1 MYYRGPYFRY
11 EAPQAGRF
19 RQFHQFG
26 IESIGSDDPDIDVEV
41 IALGWNVLQSVGLKQ
56 VSLLLNSM
64 GDANTRKQYQQSLGD
79 FLEGRVLDLDE
90 EDRSKVASHPLR
102 VLDSK
107 RPATQSVIAQAPLIE
122 EFLGGDA
129 EAHFE
134 RVQEG
139 LNALNIPFTIEPKL
153 VRGLDYYTHTTFE
166 FQSQALE
173 SAQNTVCG
181 GGRYNGLIEE
191 LGGPPTPG
199 IGFGMGIER
208 LLLACDA
215 EGSFPDPP
223 PKTQVW
229 VVDVTDGS
237 SARDLT
243 QLLRTD
249 GVVADRSF
257 DGRSMR
263 SQIRSADRSGAQLA
277 LIIGEQELEEATIS
291 IRMLRDSAADQ
302 IVVPREEV
310 VRQVRQLLGLDS

>member
-1 MYYRGPYFRY
+1 
-11 EAPQAGRF
+11 
-19 RQFHQFG
+19 
-26 IESIGSDDPDIDVEV
+26 
-41 IALGWNVLQSVGLKQ
+41 
-56 VSLLLNSM
+56 
-64 GDANTRKQYQQSLGD
+64 
-79 FLEGRVLDLDE
+79 
-90 EDRSKVASHPLR
+90 LR

-107 RPATQSVIAQAPLIE
+107 RSATQRVTAQAPPIE
-122 EFLGGDA
+122 EFLDGEA
-129 EAHFE
+129 KAHFG

-191 LGGPPTPG
+191 LGGPATPG

-215 EGSFPDPP
+215 EESFPNPA

-229 VVDVTDGS
+229 VIDVTDGS

-243 QLLRTD
+243 QLLRTN
-249 GVVADRSF
+249 GIFADRSF

-263 SQIRSADRSGAQLA
+263 SQIRSADRSGAQIA
-277 LIIGEQELEEATIS
+277 LIIGEQEVEEATIS
-291 IRMLRDSAADQ
+291 IRMLRDSATEQ
-302 IVVPREEV
+302 IVVQREDV
-310 VRQVRQLLGLDS
+310 VSQVRQLLGLES

>member
-1 MYYRGPYFRY
+1 M
-11 EAPQAGRF
+11 
-19 RQFHQFG
+19 
-26 IESIGSDDPDIDVEV
+26 
-41 IALGWNVLQSVGLKQ
+41 
-56 VSLLLNSM
+56 
-64 GDANTRKQYQQSLGD
+64 
-79 FLEGRVLDLDE
+79 
-90 EDRSKVASHPLR
+90 
-102 VLDSK
+102 
-107 RPATQSVIAQAPLIE
+107 
-122 EFLGGDA
+122 
-129 EAHFE
+129 
-134 RVQEG
+134 
-139 LNALNIPFTIEPKL
+139 NIPFTIEPKL

-243 QLLRTD
+243 QLLRAD

-310 VRQVRQLLGLDS
+310 VSQVRQLLGLDS